1 MKKSALKAL
10 FINAKAAGAKYI
22 GVEIETEGS
31 SRPEVIINPR
41 ENFGEKY
48 QYYMK
53 AYDDNLTLISAKGER
68 DIKITNAAQGNS
80 FEDIQSQLFTDGGS
94 GWKKLIANAIDAAY
108 EKMISTTPPESEE
121 ERVHCEAI
129 REGVKGMFIND
140 SRTAAEA
147 RFIASHIADYEKL
160 FDICMNGDDLQFKK
174 GLVEIQKMQ
183 NEYILREE
191 REKSHE

>member
-53 AYDDNLTLISAKGER
+53 AYDDNLTLISAKGEK

-108 EKMISTTPPESEE
+108 EKMISATPPESEE